1 VIKVK
6 INHFN
11 TQTHT
16 LIWHAMR
23 DRQSMQQDDLPD
35 CIWFGEHPAIYTLGQ
50 AADHKHLHTPN
61 PTIPVTRTD
70 RGGQITYHGPGQL
83 MFYTLFNLKRIGW
96 GIRRLVIELEQ
107 TLIEYLA
114 QHHIHAQGK
123 RDAPGVYINDEKV
136 AAIGLRV
143 KHGCTYH
150 GMAINVNMD
159 LSPFAAINPCGHQN
173 LAITQLADH
182 QHQVSTLALG
192 TSLSAILAN
201 KLGSKAVLQPW
212 VKPQIT

>member
-1 VIKVK
+1 
-6 INHFN
+6 
-11 TQTHT
+11 
-16 LIWHAMR
+16 MR
-23 DRQSMQQDDLPD
+23 ERQSMHQDCLPD
-35 CIWFGEHPAIYTLGQ
+35 SIWFGEHPAIYTLGQ
-50 AADHKHLHTPN
+50 AGDHKHLHTPN
-61 PTIPVTRTD
+61 PAIPVVRTD

-114 QHHIHAQGK
+114 QYHIHAQGK
-123 RDAPGVYINDEKV
+123 RDAPGVYIDNQKV

-159 LSPFAAINPCGHQN
+159 LSPFAAINPCGYQN
-173 LAITQLADH
+173 LAITQLSDH
-182 QHQVSTLALG
+182 QLPVDTFALG
-192 TSLSAILAN
+192 MSLSTILAE
-201 KLGSKAVLQPW
+201 KVGTEAVLQPW
-212 VKPQIT
+212 VEPKIT